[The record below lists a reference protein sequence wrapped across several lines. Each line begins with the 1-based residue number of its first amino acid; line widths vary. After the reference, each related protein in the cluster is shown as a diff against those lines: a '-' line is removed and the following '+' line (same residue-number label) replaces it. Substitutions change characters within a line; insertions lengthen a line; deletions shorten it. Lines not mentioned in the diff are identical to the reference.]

1 MKHKRVKTAHLMN
14 MQLWK
19 ASGKDWQKMQS
30 ARIRE
35 MQSKPKPDLSEE
47 IAYSMARKESL
58 RKGWK
63 SVIKDK
69 RV

>member
-1 MKHKRVKTAHLMN
+1 MKHRRIKTAHLMN

-19 ASGKDWQKMQS
+19 ASGKDWQAMQS
-30 ARIRE
+30 QRIRD
-35 MQSKPKPDLSEE
+35 MAKKPKPDLSED
-47 IAYSMARKESL
+47 IAYSMARKEAM